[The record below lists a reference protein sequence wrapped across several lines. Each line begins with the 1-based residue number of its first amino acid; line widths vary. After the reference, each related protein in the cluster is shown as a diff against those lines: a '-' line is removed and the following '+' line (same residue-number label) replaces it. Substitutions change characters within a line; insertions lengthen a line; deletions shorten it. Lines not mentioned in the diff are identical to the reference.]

1 VLQKNGIEPEIIKY
15 LDTPPTEKVL
25 KTILKKMG
33 QKPTDVIRFK
43 EAIAK
48 EMALKAD
55 DNRSDDEWIKLMVQH
70 PKIIERPIVVNG
82 DKAIMGRP
90 PDGVLSIF

>member
-1 VLQKNGIEPEIIKY
+1 VLQKSGIEPEIIKY
-15 LDTPPTEKVL
+15 LETPPTSKEL
-25 KTILKKMG
+25 ESILKKMG
-33 QKPTDVIRFK
+33 RKPVEVIRFK

-55 DNRSDDEWIKLMVQH
+55 DNRSDDEWIKLMIQH

>member
-1 VLQKNGIEPEIIKY
+1 VLQRNGIEPEIIKY
-15 LDTPPTEKVL
+15 LEAPPTAKAL
-25 KTILKKMG
+25 KSILKKMG
-33 QKPTDVIRFK
+33 RKPVEVIRFK

-48 EMALKAD
+48 EMALKAN
-55 DNRSDDEWIKLMVQH
+55 DNRSDDEWIKLMVQY

>member
-1 VLQKNGIEPEIIKY
+1 MQKSGIEPEIIKY
-15 LDTPPTEKVL
+15 LETPPTSKEL
-25 KTILKKMG
+25 ESILKKMG
-33 QKPTDVIRFK
+33 RKPVEVIRFK
-43 EAIAK
+43 EAIDK

-55 DNRSDDEWIKLMVQH
+55 DNRSDDEWIKLMIQH